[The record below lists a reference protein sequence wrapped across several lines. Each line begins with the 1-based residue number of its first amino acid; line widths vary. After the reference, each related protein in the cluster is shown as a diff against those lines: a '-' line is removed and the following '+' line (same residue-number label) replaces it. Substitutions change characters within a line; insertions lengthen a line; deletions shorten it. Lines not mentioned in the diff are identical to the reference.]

1 MARVRIVCIGDTQG
15 QHAGLR
21 VPDSDI
27 LIHAG
32 DFMTYGNAPREIIDA
47 NNGNIAGMIA
57 ANGPTPG
64 VNPNSGI

>member
-1 MARVRIVCIGDTQG
+1 
-15 QHAGLR
+15 
-21 VPDSDI
+21 
-27 LIHAG
+27 
-32 DFMTYGNAPREIIDA
+32 MTYGNAPREIIDA